1 MVLRA
6 IIIIVTGFFIIFAVS
21 TYTAYSI
28 SNTADRLQLNLQ
40 ETEEFIHSD
49 SWDKALSSIDKTLLE
64 WSDIKKQWAIVLNHT
79 TLSNIEISINRLKQY
94 TLTKN
99 TPLSLGELNTLRI
112 LLQDIPQSEYLRFHN
127 IF

>member
-1 MVLRA
+1 LRA
-6 IIIIVTGFFIIFAVS
+6 VLIIITGFLILFSVS

-28 SNTADRLQLNLQ
+28 SNTANELKLKLR
-40 ETEEFIHSD
+40 ETEKYIHSE
-49 SWDKALSSIDKTLLE
+49 SWDKALSSIETTSKE
-64 WSDIKKQWAIVLNHT
+64 WSDVKKRWAIVLNHT

-99 TPLSLGELNTLRI
+99 TSLSLGELNTLII

>member
-6 IIIIVTGFFIIFAVS
+6 IITIVTGFFIIFAVS

-64 WSDIKKQWAIVLNHT
+64 WSDIKKQWAILLNHT

-112 LLQDIPQSEYLRFHN
+112 
-127 IF
+127 

>member
-1 MVLRA
+1 MRA

>member
-1 MVLRA
+1 MRAVL
-6 IIIIVTGFFIIFAVS
+6 IIITGFLILFSVS

-28 SNTADRLQLNLQ
+28 SNTANELKLKLR
-40 ETEEFIHSD
+40 ETEKYIHSE
-49 SWDKALSSIDKTLLE
+49 SWDKALSSIETTSKE
-64 WSDIKKQWAIVLNHT
+64 WSDVKKRWAIVLNHT

-99 TPLSLGELNTLRI
+99 TSLSLGELNTLII